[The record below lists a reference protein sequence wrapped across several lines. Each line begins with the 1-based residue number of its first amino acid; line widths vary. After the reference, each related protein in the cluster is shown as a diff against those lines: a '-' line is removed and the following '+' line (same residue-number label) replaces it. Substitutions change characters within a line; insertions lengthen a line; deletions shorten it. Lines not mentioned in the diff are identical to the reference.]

1 MTAQATRTRTSCRRC
16 RKALIIPAGEARSEC
31 IDRVRCDQRRTD
43 LSPTER
49 PQAVAD
55 DLPEGDSCARSPTT
69 PPVSVPVADPGN
81 ADTIADEQKTLAV
94 RAVEI
99 THKLLDKFED
109 AIDNGV
115 AVFFKD
121 GSSAMQP
128 LQPMAMASM
137 LRELRPVVQEP
148 VRASEQRESFDRPL
162 PAIPVND
169 PAVVRAV
176 VHALRGMRDRKL
188 LASQTTIETSA
199 ETNISQADVS
209 APNISQAVQP
219 SIPAQDGSN
228 E

>member
-1 MTAQATRTRTSCRRC
+1 M
-16 RKALIIPAGEARSEC
+16 IIPAGEARDEC
-31 IDRVRCDQRRTD
+31 IDRVRCDQRRAD
-43 LSPTER
+43 LSPGAR
-49 PQAVAD
+49 PSVD
-55 DLPEGDSCARSPTT
+55 GPTSDLPGDGPCAAPEAPAQPAAR
-69 PPVSVPVADPGN
+69 ADPGI
-81 ADTIADEQKTLAV
+81 ADAIADEQKTLAV

-148 VRASEQRESFDRPL
+148 VRASEQRESYDRPL
-162 PAIPVND
+162 PALPLNNLE
-169 PAVVRAV
+169 VVRAV
-176 VHALRGMRDRKL
+176 VSALRGMRERKL
-188 LASQTTIETSA
+188 LASQSTIETSA
-199 ETNISQADVS
+199 ETNVSQTT
-209 APNISQAVQP
+209 SQAVQLV
-219 SIPAQDGSN
+219 PAQDNHN